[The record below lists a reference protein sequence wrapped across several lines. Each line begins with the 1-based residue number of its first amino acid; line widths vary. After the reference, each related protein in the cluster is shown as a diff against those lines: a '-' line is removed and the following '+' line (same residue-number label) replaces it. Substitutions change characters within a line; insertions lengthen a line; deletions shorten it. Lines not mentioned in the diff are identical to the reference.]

1 MKNFKVLMLVLCCF
15 WLLPSLSV
23 RAAEDASSEQTVF
36 ESLEEIPMVLDGITE
51 FSVKPE
57 HSAYSTEGYRN
68 KALGSVVSEENGILI
83 TFSVPELA
91 GLDNYDIE
99 DYNFGAPS
107 EERKRILMVTAEY
120 YQAIQGSKIAEFWLF
135 VFSPSEEATLNL
147 TLEPNQLTVEMD
159 SVIAEI
165 YASSKEATTIRIWED
180 DFTKE
185 STRTN
190 VYQSAAAGMSNFAS
204 EGWYEE
210 FVDDILFSAGV
221 IDLPLDMRKYL
232 VEYMFDYNESLRS
245 AKERKELYQAMSD
258 FWEDKQ
264 YQEFSL
270 DAYVESLGGT
280 VQNPPTDKGDKEYVL
295 NGNHITI
302 GCYMKQEERTAT
314 EHSVGVGLDSSW
326 VNWNPAGTKSEKGD
340 FEYVANQYQ
349 TTSDDGL
356 EPVQI
361 DDEGHLI
368 SRWDFDFII
377 DLLNYCKRAEN

>member
-1 MKNFKVLMLVLCCF
+1 MKYIKKVLLVLCCF

-23 RAAEDASSEQTVF
+23 RAAEDASSKQVVF
-36 ESLEEIPMVLDGITE
+36 ESLEEVPKVLDGITE

-68 KALGSVVSEENGILI
+68 KLLGSAVSEENGILM

-91 GLDNYDIE
+91 GLDNFDIE

-107 EERKRILMVTAEY
+107 AERKRILMVTAEY
-120 YQAIQGSKIAEFWLF
+120 YQAIQGSKIADFWLF
-135 VFSPSEEATLNL
+135 VFSPSSNPVLDI
-147 TLEPNQLTVEMD
+147 TLEPNQLSVEMD
-159 SVIAEI
+159 SAIAEV
-165 YASSKEATTIRIWED
+165 YANSNESTTIRIWED
-180 DFTKE
+180 DFTKQ

-190 VYQSAAAGMSNFAS
+190 VYQSTAAGMNNYAS

-210 FVDDILFSAGV
+210 FVDDIFFSVGV

-232 VEYMFDYNESLRS
+232 VEYMFDYNESLHS
-245 AKERKELYQAMSD
+245 AKERKKLYQTMSD
-258 FWEDKQ
+258 FWGDKQ
-264 YQEFSL
+264 YQEFDL

-280 VQNPPTDKGDKEYVL
+280 VQNPPTDKGDKEYIL
-295 NGNHITI
+295 NGHLITI
-302 GCYMKQEERTAT
+302 GCYTKQEECSAD
-314 EHSVGVGLDSSW
+314 VGSDCSW
-326 VNWNPAGTKSEKGD
+326 VNWDPTGAKPGKGD
-340 FEYVANQYQ
+340 FEYATKEYQ
-349 TTSDDGL
+349 TSSGGGL

-361 DDEGHLI
+361 DDEGHFV

>member
-1 MKNFKVLMLVLCCF
+1 MKYIKKVLLVLCCF

-23 RAAEDASSEQTVF
+23 RAAEDASSKQVVF
-36 ESLEEIPMVLDGITE
+36 ESLEEVPKVLDGITE

-68 KALGSVVSEENGILI
+68 KLLGNTVSEENGILL

-91 GLDNYDIE
+91 GLDNFDIE

-107 EERKRILMVTAEY
+107 AERKRILMVTAEY
-120 YQAIQGSKIAEFWLF
+120 YQAIQGSKIADFWLF

-159 SVIAEI
+159 SAIAEI
-165 YASSKEATTIRIWED
+165 YASSKEATTIRIWD
-180 DFTKE
+180 DDYMKK

-190 VYQSAAAGMSNFAS
+190 VYQSAAAGMSGS
-204 EGWYEE
+204 SSGGWYEE
-210 FVDDILFSAGV
+210 TVNDILFSAGV

-232 VEYMFDYNESLRS
+232 TEYMFDYNESLRS
-245 AKERKELYQAMSD
+245 AKEREKMYQTMSEY
-258 FWEDKQ
+258 WHDKN
-264 YQEFSL
+264 YQEFDL
-270 DAYVESLGGT
+270 DAYVESLGGI
-280 VQNPPTDKGDKEYVL
+280 VQNPPTDKGDKEYIL
-295 NGNHITI
+295 NGHRITI
-302 GCYMKQEERTAT
+302 GCYTKQEDWTAT
-314 EHSVGVGLDSSW
+314 EHSVDVGLDCSW
-326 VNWNPAGTKSEKGD
+326 VNWNPTGAKPEKGD
-340 FEYVANQYQ
+340 FEYVANQHQ

-361 DDEGHLI
+361 DDEGHLV

-377 DLLNYCKRAEN
+377 DLLNYCKRTGN

>member
-1 MKNFKVLMLVLCCF
+1 MKYIKKVLLVLCCF

-23 RAAEDASSEQTVF
+23 RAAEDASSKQVVF
-36 ESLEEIPMVLDGITE
+36 ESLEEVPKVLDGITE

-68 KALGSVVSEENGILI
+68 KALGSVVSEENGILM

-91 GLDNYDIE
+91 GLDNFDIE

-107 EERKRILMVTAEY
+107 AERKRILMVTAEY
-120 YQAIQGSKIAEFWLF
+120 YQAMQGSKIADFWLF
-135 VFSPSEEATLNL
+135 VFSPSSNPVLDI
-147 TLEPNQLTVEMD
+147 TLEPSQLSVEMD
-159 SVIAEI
+159 SAIAEV
-165 YASSKEATTIRIWED
+165 YANSNESTTIRVWED

-190 VYQSAAAGMSNFAS
+190 VYQSAAAGMNNFAS

-245 AKERKELYQAMSD
+245 AKERKKLYQTMSD
-258 FWEDKQ
+258 FWGDKQ
-264 YQEFSL
+264 YQEFNL

-280 VQNPPTDKGDKEYVL
+280 VQNPPTDKGDKEYIL
-295 NGNHITI
+295 NGHLITI
-302 GCYMKQEERTAT
+302 GCYTKQEECSA
-314 EHSVGVGLDSSW
+314 HVGSDCSW
-326 VNWNPAGTKSEKGD
+326 VNWDPTGAKSEKGD
-340 FEYVANQYQ
+340 FEYVTKEYQ
-349 TTSDDGL
+349 TSSGGGL

-361 DDEGHLI
+361 DDEGQLVA
-368 SRWDFDFII
+368 RWDFDFII

>member
-1 MKNFKVLMLVLCCF
+1 M
-15 WLLPSLSV
+15 
-23 RAAEDASSEQTVF
+23 
-36 ESLEEIPMVLDGITE
+36 
-51 FSVKPE
+51 
-57 HSAYSTEGYRN
+57 
-68 KALGSVVSEENGILI
+68 
-83 TFSVPELA
+83 
-91 GLDNYDIE
+91 
-99 DYNFGAPS
+99 
-107 EERKRILMVTAEY
+107 
-120 YQAIQGSKIAEFWLF
+120 
-135 VFSPSEEATLNL
+135 NL
-147 TLEPNQLTVEMD
+147 TLEPNQLNVEMD
-159 SVIAEI
+159 SVIAEV
-165 YASSKEATTIRIWED
+165 YASSNESTTIRIWED

-210 FVDDILFSAGV
+210 YVDDILFSAGV

-258 FWEDKQ
+258 FWRDKQ
-264 YQEFSL
+264 YQEFNL

-295 NGNHITI
+295 NGNHIII
-302 GCYMKQEERTAT
+302 GYYMKQEERAT
-314 EHSVGVGLDSSW
+314 TKQSVDIGLGSSW
-326 VNWNPAGTKSEKGD
+326 VNWNPAGTKPEKGD
-340 FEYVANQYQ
+340 FEYVANQS
-349 TTSDDGL
+349 SDDEL

-361 DDEGHLI
+361 DAEGHLI